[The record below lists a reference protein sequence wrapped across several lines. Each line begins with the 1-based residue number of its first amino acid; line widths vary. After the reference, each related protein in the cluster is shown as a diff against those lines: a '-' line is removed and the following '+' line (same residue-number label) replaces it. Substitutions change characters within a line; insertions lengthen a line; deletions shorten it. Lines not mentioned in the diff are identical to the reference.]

1 MAITLFNILA
11 KFLLWIKN
19 RKLSNIKM
27 PIGNDLLPLNLKE
40 VPRYLRMIAIL
51 LQLTN
56 SQTSELLR
64 LGLRF
69 EQL

>member
-11 KFLLWIKN
+11 KLTLWIKN

-27 PIGNDLLPLNLKE
+27 PMGLDLKPLDLKE

-56 SQTSELLR
+56 KQTSEVLS
-64 LGLRF
+64 LGSRI
-69 EQL
+69 EQI